1 MQFESKT
8 NPKNLQMRATFPVRD
23 GASEAAM
30 EYVSIE
36 NARGRAFKK
45 KMLHNLKIVLLL
57 SFS

>member
-8 NPKNLQMRATFPVRD
+8 NPKNLQMRATFSVRD

-36 NARGRAFKK
+36 NARERSFK

>member
-1 MQFESKT
+1 MQFQSKT

-36 NARGRAFKK
+36 NERGRSFK